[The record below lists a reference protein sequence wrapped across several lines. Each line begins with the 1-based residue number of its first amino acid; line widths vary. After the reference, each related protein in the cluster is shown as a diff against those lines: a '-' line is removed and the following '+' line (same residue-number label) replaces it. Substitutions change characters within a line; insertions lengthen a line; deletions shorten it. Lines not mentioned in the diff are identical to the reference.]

1 MKKEAPLAFRIPSE
15 LKRKLKKIADEQQR
29 SVSQVCEILL
39 WAGVEEYD
47 KGGIG
52 NLLKI
57 STKRGGS

>member
-1 MKKEAPLAFRIPSE
+1 MKKDSPIALRIPSE

-29 SVSQVCEILL
+29 SMSQVCEILL

-47 KGGIG
+47 KGGISH
-52 NLLKI
+52 LLKI